1 MKVLCSQEVV
11 SLHLWGSSHV
21 RALRRRLHPRHP
33 GVCPGAWLHK
43 GEQEEM
49 AWSKAVD
56 FYALS
61 WGVPRKPA
69 YNLAETAQRKS
80 QNTEPHFNLIH
91 PGGMFGG
98 IVEHNAMRGIGKKGS
113 TCGHGLENTV
123 LLLLAEISRDPIVL
137 GDKTY

>member
-80 QNTEPHFNLIH
+80 QVPALAHALD
-91 PGGMFGG
+91 
-98 IVEHNAMRGIGKKGS
+98 
-113 TCGHGLENTV
+113 GLV
-123 LLLLAEISRDPIVL
+123 RLALE
-137 GDKTY
+137 G